1 MSDWEIPD
9 LNTQANDFARY
20 GEEVVQ
26 WIAEYLRAPEKYPVL
41 SRCQPGEIKAQLPP
55 HPPAAPETMD
65 AILADFSSILM
76 PGMTHWNHPGFM
88 AYFANSS
95 PAPGVIAEAL
105 AAALNQNAMLWRT
118 SPAATELEEV
128 VLGWLAQM
136 LGMPE
141 GRRGLITDTASISSL
156 LAICAAREAIPG
168 LDIRTKGLSGRTD
181 VPRLRLYCSEQA
193 HSSIER
199 AAMTL
204 GIGQEGVRKIPTD
217 SHFRMDVG
225 ALRQALLEDTKREP
239 KQELNKDKDPKGGEE
254 ARAEWLPF
262 CVVATVGTTSTTA
275 VDPVPEIAALCREYG
290 LWLHVDAAYGGAVA
304 LVPEYRHLMAG
315 CEEADTIVI
324 NPHKWLFTPMD
335 CSVLFARDMNALRR
349 AFSLVPD
356 YLMTEGDVTN
366 FMDYGVQL
374 GRRFRALKL
383 WMIIRAFGTEAM
395 GALIREH
402 IRLAQI
408 FAEWIDASPDFERL
422 APVPMSAV
430 CFRARPHDMEDKAA
444 NQAANHT
451 TDEAT
456 DKTSSGKSAE
466 TSLDAIT
473 EARSETLNTRLMEAV
488 NATGEIFIS
497 HTKLNGRYTLR
508 LAIGNMHTREK
519 HVARAWQL
527 LNDCLAAINGT
538 A

>member
-1 MSDWEIPD
+1 MSDWELPD
-9 LNTQANDFARY
+9 LEAQANDFARY
-20 GEEVVQ
+20 GEQVVQ
-26 WIAEYLRAPEKYPVL
+26 WIAEYLQAPENYPVL
-41 SRCQPGEIKAQLPP
+41 SRCQPGDIKAQLPA

-141 GRRGLITDTASISSL
+141 GQRGLITDTASISSL

-168 LDIRTKGLSGRTD
+168 LDIRTKGLSGRSD

-217 SHFRMDVG
+217 SQFRMDVG
-225 ALRQALLEDTKREP
+225 ALRQALLEDTNR
-239 KQELNKDKDPKGGEE
+239 ELNKDQKDGE
-254 ARAEWLPF
+254 ALKAEWLPF

-275 VDPVPEIAALCREYG
+275 VDPVPEIAALCREYK

-335 CSVLFARDMNALRR
+335 CSVLFARDMSALRR

-383 WMIIRAFGTEAM
+383 WMIIRVFGTEAM
-395 GALIREH
+395 AALIREH
-402 IRLAQI
+402 IRLAQL
-408 FAEWIDASPDFERL
+408 FADWIDSSPDFERL

-430 CFRARPHDMEDKAA
+430 CFRAHPQGLE
-444 NQAANHT
+444 NQTAYHT
-451 TDEAT
+451 TDEAVHGVNSE
-456 DKTSSGKSAE
+456 K
-466 TSLDAIT
+466 LL
-473 EARSETLNTRLMEAV
+473 EARLETLNTRLMEAV
-488 NATGEIFIS
+488 NATGEMFIS

-527 LNDCLAAINGT
+527 LNDCLAAIV
-538 A
+538 